1 VHYNVEPILASCMPW
16 PKVQFFALDVVMD
29 IVTGNPFGDL
39 VHNEDRYE
47 YLKSTADSLPA
58 IAMVSSIP
66 WAGKILQSEWIAPL
80 IAPASSE
87 YGIGNIVEHS
97 WTLLFISPY

>member
-1 VHYNVEPILASCMPW
+1 MPW